1 MQAIK
6 IMKKILTLIM
16 LLVSLATANAK
27 CTWGSVN
34 IEEMRS
40 KNYFLWRITGDAFKD
55 TCVKYDFE
63 LVDLSTNKLLTNLQ
77 KTGLF
82 PRVYLPHKGKYLFG
96 LKLTNTCTGCDTTI
110 YDSVDYHYYT
120 HCVFNYKMLSTYDS
134 TCIDSFAGEMT
145 KGTLEPPSFCWRYS
159 SRLLCG
165 GNLNKFT
172 DDQWAHDS
180 TIFNNGISYAG
191 NDVVYETNDTLDAG
205 RKLNYKFKK
214 PGRYLL
220 MLTWSHYCAGDDTVI
235 LIRFTIDPCVTLG
248 TFEMVKPEP
257 KLIGMYDMLG
267 RPVKH
272 IRKDEVIILLYD
284 DGSKKKIISQ

>member
-1 MQAIK
+1 
-6 IMKKILTLIM
+6 MKKKSTLLGLM
-16 LLVSLATANAK
+16 LLCLITANAK

-34 IEEMRS
+34 IEEMS
-40 KNYFLWRITGDAFKD
+40 SENFFLWRITGDAFKD

-96 LKLTNTCTGCDTTI
+96 LKLTNACTGCDTTI

-205 RKLNYKFKK
+205 RKLNYKFRK

-248 TFEMVKPEP
+248 TFEMVIPEP

-272 IRKDEVIILLYD
+272 VRKDEVIILLYD